1 MEKGEKTTQSIRISP
16 ELWKE
21 VKVHVAKTGTNISSF
36 VEQAIKEKFDKK
48 K

>member
-1 MEKGEKTTQSIRISP
+1 MEKGEKTTQSIRISH

-21 VKVHVAKTGTNISSF
+21 VKVHVAKAETNISSF
-36 VEQAIKEKFDKK
+36 IEQAIREKLDKK